1 MAATTFHVDLSAA
14 NNDTLFVSGL
24 RDGSTKYPF
33 TWGQVIT
40 WLQSSFTSG
49 MDVVFALTGTKQDAF
64 SALATQ
70 VVSSVDTNCV
80 CQATGITDSR
90 LLFTRDT
97 APSTSLA
104 DYSASLPAP
113 IPVLGGTGGFIAFI
127 SLVNCA
133 NVSIEFTELLMHTVF
148 STAASLVKLTGCSN
162 SFARVHNNI
171 VDVAGAMPSLI
182 KATACTGKSGFGVGF
197 NTVLVRSASV
207 VAPNPLLDIGDAVA
221 SAAPMT
227 AWYGG
232 NYVANH
238 TDTSFIVIGARI
250 GINNIFFHGSN
261 VFGGTQSF
269 LTPYLCSGTDVV
281 LGTDRM
287 CDWHTQG
294 TAGVSWFDD
303 STTSYSAQDVS
314 GYWPI
319 QGGALLG
326 SASDFVN
333 AFTNSSMTATGTKLL
348 TGFGVFDIYGRT
360 RNGYDVGAVEKNC
373 AAATLTYHVDLS
385 VSGAL
390 SAISSGTGGIDNP
403 LTVGDMLR
411 LHSRLAP
418 CNNNV
423 TFVLRN
429 SNYNAA
435 DTTGAVALG
444 GIALDIG
451 PRVNS
456 TEYTGTGEI
465 TFTGYRTF
473 VKAPPVLVV
482 TQIASN
488 TLVNTK
494 FLGIKVLWSTGS
506 KLFETNNLRSTIGSF
521 VRFVSSILRSTTN
534 CSSRIVDASAT
545 APVFDFVGSTFDIRH
560 TVDTASGLFVFNNAF
575 VNHVF
580 GSVIVM
586 PGTETLIGSSQ
597 ASGTLFDAN
606 YINCSRG
613 QSGIASPIWSFTGNV
628 GTHNTADSVSLES
641 VFTDPEAAS
650 GFAATD
656 WSLTGDVAAP
666 QNIIFTSLVPASI
679 ATLYTTDI
687 RGCTRD
693 ASTGTGAGAAAGDA
707 GAYEYNY
714 AIPNSLE
721 YYVDFAR
728 YGSAHLG
735 TRIDRWSYL
744 DLKSYLE
751 GLSNSILEAP
761 VVINCLG
768 TGIAVTAI
776 RIEQADAM
784 PYADVQI
791 KSESPFSLPMLHV
804 ELADSWLSLEGGAGF
819 VLGLDSVL
827 VTSSAPY
834 PLITCTSTSTE
845 VAADDALASKSK
857 LNIFNSALYRKE
869 YNTAVVTDATALR
882 TSAHSYGTITAG
894 TVSKRFTTDID
905 LTSATTPAEAA
916 VVVAA
921 AFNSDS
927 TFKALGYEAL
937 LTGGGAVAFSGPST
951 LTISNDVLGMTIVD
965 ASTSAIPLVQADSSR
980 ELNVIGSGIGIAHAA
995 GCTRNAVAVSGV
1007 RGHVAYSN
1015 FTSDTSTTVGIGSI
1029 ACIGTSALTLD
1040 TEYNVAHG
1048 FGAVTSSTADTGSVL
1063 STAAIASDPLNES
1076 VVITNFTAVGA
1087 ALNAAA
1093 VANLSAAVLAF
1104 GVDYDALQNLRNTS
1118 TSKIYDA
1125 GPVEVN
1131 GIEVSGSLTDASESA
1146 ITGLTQEGSTWN
1158 SRRDTDGFGFKV
1170 VGYAISG
1177 TGYSAY
1183 AVNRP
1188 LPYNQLSKPA
1198 STTVTLQQNSF
1209 SSGDTLGLVFGNTA
1223 NAPSVTLT
1231 YNTSSGWSV
1240 GATIADTLQN
1250 IVDALRSDSTFN
1262 AYCYV
1267 YVNSSNSS
1275 LVFVSRRFHAS
1286 ANLYAISS
1294 SFGIVSSLL
1303 FQGGVTSEGP
1313 AAKVWPVAAPYAVF
1327 DRMETPELGS
1337 RGFVVRLDF
1346 DECNFPIGQYAVIA
1360 ECTASAIPD
1369 EIGTR
1374 CVYAYANVPLHVKHD
1389 REVVV
1394 KRIIFQF

>member
-40 WLQSSFTSG
+40 WLQSSFVSG

-64 SALATQ
+64 SAITTQ
-70 VVSSVDTNCV
+70 VVGGVDTNCV

-97 APSTSLA
+97 APSTTLA
-104 DYSASLPAP
+104 DYSSTLPAP
-113 IPVLGGTGGFIAFI
+113 VPVLGGTGGFTAFVD
-127 SLVNCA
+127 LVNCA
-133 NVSIEFTELLMHTVF
+133 NVSIEFTELLLHTTF
-148 STAASLVKLTGCSN
+148 SASASLVRLTGCSN

-171 VDVAGAMPSLI
+171 VDVAGAMPALI
-182 KATACTGKSGFGVGF
+182 KAVACTGKSGFGVGF
-197 NTVLVRSASV
+197 NTVLVRSTST
-207 VAPNPLLDIGDAVA
+207 VAPNPLLDVGNATA
-221 SAAPMT
+221 STVPMT
-227 AWYGG
+227 AWCGG
-232 NYVANH
+232 NYIANH
-238 TDTSFIVIGARI
+238 SDTTFIVTGSRI
-250 GINNIFFHGSN
+250 GTNNIFFHGSN

-287 CDWHTQG
+287 CDWSTQG
-294 TAGVSWFDD
+294 TVGVSWFDG
-303 STTSYSAQDVS
+303 SPTSYSAQDIS

-319 QGGALLG
+319 QGGALLET
-326 SASDFVN
+326 ASDFVN
-333 AFTNSSMTATGTKLL
+333 AFTNSSMTVTGSKLL

-360 RNGYDVGAVEKNC
+360 RSGYDVGAVEKNC
-373 AAATLTYHVDLS
+373 AGSALTYHVDLS
-385 VSGAL
+385 ASG
-390 SAISSGTGGIDNP
+390 SQTVISSGTGSINNP

-435 DTTGAVALG
+435 DTTGTAALG
-444 GIALDIG
+444 GIAIDLG

-456 TEYTGTGEI
+456 TEYTGSGEI

-506 KLFETNNLRSTIGSF
+506 NLFETSSLRTTTGSF
-521 VRFVSSILRSTTN
+521 VRFVNSVLRSTAN
-534 CSSRIVDASAT
+534 CSARITDASAT

-575 VNHVF
+575 ANHVF
-580 GSVIVM
+580 GNAIVM
-586 PGTETLIGSSQ
+586 PGTETLVGSG
-597 ASGTLFDAN
+597 AGTIFDAN

-613 QSGIASPIWSFTGNV
+613 QFGIVSPVWSFTGNV
-628 GTHNTADSVSLES
+628 GSHNTADSVSLES

-650 GFAATD
+650 GFAAAD
-656 WSLTGDVAAP
+656 WSLTGDVATP
-666 QNIIFTSLVPASI
+666 QNIIFTALVPAEISS
-679 ATLYTTDI
+679 LYATDI

-714 AIPNSLE
+714 AIPNALE

-728 YGSAHLG
+728 YGSAHQG
-735 TRIDRWSYL
+735 TRIDRWSYA
-744 DLKSYLE
+744 DLKTYLE
-751 GLSNSILEAP
+751 SLSNSVLDAP
-761 VVINCLG
+761 VVIYCLG
-768 TGIAVTAI
+768 TGTAGAAI
-776 RIEQADAM
+776 HIEQADSM
-784 PYADVQI
+784 PYANVQI

-804 ELADSWLSLEGGAGF
+804 ELADTWLSLDGGDGL
-819 VLGLDSVL
+819 VLGMDSVL
-827 VTSSAPY
+827 VTSAAPY
-834 PLITCTSTSTE
+834 PLITSTSPE
-845 VAADDALASKSK
+845 AAVDAALSKSK
-857 LNIFNSALYRKE
+857 LNIFNSVLYRKE
-869 YNTAVVTDATALR
+869 YNTAVITDSTALQA
-882 TSAHSYGTITAG
+882 SAHSYGTITAG
-894 TVSKRFTTDID
+894 TVSKRFTTDIN
-905 LTSATTPAEAA
+905 LTAVTTPAEAA
-916 VVVAA
+916 VVLAA
-921 AFNSDS
+921 AFNNDA
-927 TFKALGYEAL
+927 TFKTLGYEAL
-937 LTGGGAVAFSGPST
+937 LVGGGAVAFSGPAT
-951 LTISNDVLGMTIVD
+951 LTISSDVLGMTIVD
-965 ASTSAIPLVQADSSR
+965 ASTTAIPLVQADSSR
-980 ELNVIGSGIGIAHAA
+980 ELNVIGSGVGIAHAS
-995 GCTRNAVAVSGV
+995 GCTRNTLAVHGV

-1015 FTSDTSTTVGIGSI
+1015 FTSDTSTTVGTGSVAI
-1029 ACIGTSALTLD
+1029 TGTVALTMG

-1048 FGAVTSSTADTGSVL
+1048 FSAVTSSTADTGSVL
-1063 STAAIASDPLNES
+1063 STSATASDPLNDS
-1076 VVITNFTAVGA
+1076 VVITNFTAIGA

-1093 VANLSAAVLAF
+1093 VANLSAAVQAF
-1104 GVDYDALQNLRNTS
+1104 GVDYDALQNLRSTS

-1131 GIEVSGSLTDASESA
+1131 GIELSGSLTDPSKAA

-1158 SRRDTDGFGFKV
+1158 IRRDTDGFGFKV
-1170 VGYAISG
+1170 VGYAIAG

-1183 AVNRP
+1183 AVNIP

-1198 STTVTLQQNSF
+1198 STIVTLQQNSF
-1209 SSGDTLGLVFGNTA
+1209 NSGDTLGLVFGNTV

-1240 GATIADTLQN
+1240 GATLADTLQN

-1262 AYCYV
+1262 TYCYV
-1267 YVNSSNSS
+1267 YVNNNS

-1286 ANLYAISS
+1286 ANLYAISC

-1313 AAKVWPVAAPYAVF
+1313 AAKVWPVSAPYAVF

-1360 ECTASAIPD
+1360 ECTASAIPG
-1369 EIGTR
+1369 EVGTR
-1374 CVYAYANVPLHVKHD
+1374 CVYAYANVPLHVKHN